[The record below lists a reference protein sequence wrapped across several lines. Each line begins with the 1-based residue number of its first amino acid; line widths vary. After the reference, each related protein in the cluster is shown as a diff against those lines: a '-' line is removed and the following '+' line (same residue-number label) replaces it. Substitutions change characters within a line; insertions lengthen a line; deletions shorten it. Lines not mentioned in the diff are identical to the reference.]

1 MKKFFHIFSSV
12 TLVIACAFFIGS
24 IDAGKNAGKNV
35 GKDKP
40 IVVYTDNP
48 QG

>member
-1 MKKFFHIFSSV
+1 MKKFIHVFSSV

-24 IDAGKNAGKNV
+24 IDAGKNV